1 MSTPGLPPT
10 PPTPTEF
17 ATFTR
22 QLGAMLEVNV
32 DVLRALRIASHHTGN
47 RRLIEASREV
57 ARRLEDG
64 RELHFALGQ
73 HPELFDAFY
82 IEMVR
87 QGEADGTLG
96 KALLIVADY
105 LDRCAATA
113 HPSGAVAP
121 ASAVAAG
128 ASALPSVFGM
138 LGMIALGTAL
148 IWALAT
154 AGSVPA
160 IWAAPLSMFWCA
172 VCLLV
177 DSRLLHQP
185 TAPPEPPPAAA
196 PPKPPERRAAE
207 LDGVVRS
214 ALQEQEDEQEAA
226 AARPAAST
234 PPGPGGNGKPGA
246 ATTAGADESVDP
258 LEPFDPDANP
268 PRFTL

>member
-1 MSTPGLPPT
+1 MSTPGLPPA

-87 QGEADGTLG
+87 QGETDGTLG

-105 LDRCAATA
+105 LDRCAETA
-113 HPSGAVAP
+113 HAPGAPPA
-121 ASAVAAG
+121 ASAAIGG

-154 AGSVPA
+154 AGTVPP

-172 VCLLV
+172 VCLLI

-185 TAPPEPPPAAA
+185 PAPAEPPPAAA

-214 ALQEQEDEQEAA
+214 ALQEQEEERDAA
-226 AARPAAST
+226 AARPGASQ
-234 PPGPGGNGKPGA
+234 PPGPGGNGKSVA
-246 ATTAGADESVDP
+246 AADEPADP
-258 LEPFDPDANP
+258 LEPFDPDASP